1 MVEEFTP
8 SWKKWTRV
16 AQTCM
21 AHDKVVDDLH
31 EMSKPLACHKDDE
44 DLENMSKARDREDDP
59 MLEYMKK
66 KKAKKNVVTDS
77 HGRKKPKKERPTYKG
92 SYPTNRFGIKP
103 GYRWDGIDQ
112 SNRFEQS
119 RFAREANKVA
129 MAEVTYKWSVEDM

>member
-1 MVEEFTP
+1 
-8 SWKKWTRV
+8 
-16 AQTCM
+16 M

-77 HGRKKPKKERPTYKG
+77 HGRKKPKKG
-92 SYPTNRFGIKP
+92 
-103 GYRWDGIDQ
+103 
-112 SNRFEQS
+112 
-119 RFAREANKVA
+119 
-129 MAEVTYKWSVEDM
+129 